1 MPTSIVLISA
11 GLDST
16 VNLKLALDDGG
27 VAAALTFD
35 YSQRAARREAENSAA
50 MCARLRVRHET
61 IRLPW
66 LARITGTALVGRKKP
81 LPRLKPAEL
90 DDPVAAGRSA
100 LRVWV
105 PNRNGVFLAAA
116 AAYAEALGAER
127 VVAGFNA
134 EEAVTFPDNSEEFA
148 RAATRSLR
156 FSTRNAVRVESY
168 TFRLRKPA
176 IVALGLK
183 IGAPMDLVWPCYEG
197 GQRLCGRCESC
208 LRFFRAI
215 REARREDWFRANHPC
230 MPRQLKPR
238 RHCEHDVRQGNS
250 LL

>member
-16 VNLKLALDDGG
+16 VNLKRARDDGG

-35 YSQRAARREAENSAA
+35 YGQRAARREAENSAT
-50 MCARLRVRHET
+50 MCARFHIRHET

-66 LARITGTALVGRKKP
+66 LARITTTALVGRKKP
-81 LPRLKPAEL
+81 LPRLTPAEL

-105 PNRNGVFLAAA
+105 PNRNGVFLAVA
-116 AAYAEALGAER
+116 AAYAESLGAER
-127 VVAGFNA
+127 IIVGFNA
-134 EEAVTFPDNSEEFA
+134 EEGATFPDNTEAFA
-148 RAATRSLR
+148 RAYTRSLR
-156 FSTRNAVRVESY
+156 LSTQNAVRVTSY

-197 GQRLCGRCESC
+197 RRNLCGRCESC
-208 LRFFRAI
+208 LRFLRAI
-215 REARREDWFRANHPC
+215 REARCEEWFRANHPY
-230 MPRQLKPR
+230 MPKQRLNHR
-238 RHCEHDVRQGNS
+238 
-250 LL
+250 

>member
-1 MPTSIVLISA
+1 VPKISIVLISA
-11 GLDST
+11 GLDSA
-16 VNLKLALDDGG
+16 VNLKRAVDDGG

-35 YSQRAARREAENSAA
+35 YGQRAARREAENSAA
-50 MCARLRVRHET
+50 MCARFHVRHET
-61 IRLPW
+61 IPLPW

-90 DDPVAAGRSA
+90 DDPIAAGRSA

-105 PNRNGVFLAAA
+105 PNRNGIFLSVA
-116 AAYAEALGAER
+116 AAYAEALGARR

-148 RAATRSLR
+148 RATTRGLR
-156 FSTRNAVRVESY
+156 FSTRNAVRVKSY

-176 IVALGLK
+176 IVAIGLR

-197 GQRLCGRCESC
+197 GKKLCGRCESC
-208 LRFFRAI
+208 LRFLRAI
-215 REARREDWFRANHPC
+215 REARREDWFAANHRR
-230 MPRQLKPR
+230 MPTRTLT
-238 RHCEHDVRQGNS
+238 G
-250 LL
+250 